1 MENRWKRTLYLVWFI
16 QILSLMS
23 FSFGLPFLPY
33 YIQDIGVTDPDKL
46 RLFTGILSSAPAIG
60 MGIMAPIWGMIAD
73 RYGKKPMLL
82 RAMLSASLILTG
94 LGLVNSVTGVLV
106 LRAMQGFLTGTI
118 TAAAALVAGETPKEK
133 MSYALGFMVSASF
146 IGRTVGPAVGG
157 ILAETLGYKP
167 SFYLGGVTM
176 LLCFFLVL
184 FFVKETKKPAVK
196 HELKGARNVLSI
208 LTLPVIVMLFTIFT
222 LRIGQSVAR
231 PYLPLYVQQIRGTIE
246 GSAMTTG
253 LISAGASVMAAIA
266 ALTLPK
272 LGDKYGRRKLSKIYL
287 IAAMAV
293 TIPLILSKGLVMF
306 GVFYAM
312 LFFVLTS
319 VEPMLMSDT
328 LDMVPDKKH
337 GLLFGIRAT
346 VGSMAWAISPMIG
359 SAVSIGFSLNAVFYL
374 IPIFLAL
381 TLGMIFLT
389 GHKKTGQQSLV

>member
-146 IGRTVGPAVGG
+146 IGRTVGPADGG

>member
-33 YIQDIGVTDPDKL
+33 YIQDMGVTDPDKL

-82 RAMLSASLILTG
+82 RAMLSASIILTG

-118 TAAAALVAGETPKEK
+118 TAAAALVAGETPKDK
-133 MSYALGFMVSASF
+133 MAFALGFMVSSSF

-167 SFYLGGVTM
+167 SFYLGGATM
-176 LLCFFLVL
+176 LICFFLVL
-184 FFVKETKKPAVK
+184 FFVKETKKPYVK
-196 HELKGARNVLSI
+196 HELKGMKNVLSV
-208 LTLPVIVMLFTIFT
+208 LTLPVILMLATIFT

-231 PYLPLYVQQIRGTIE
+231 PYLPLYIQQIRGTIE

-253 LISAGASVMAAIA
+253 LISAGASVMAALA

-272 LGDKYGRRKLSKIYL
+272 LGDRYGRKKLANLYL
-287 IAAMAV
+287 SAAIAIS
-293 TIPLILSKGLVMF
+293 IPLIISKGLIAF
-306 GVFYAM
+306 GVFYAL
-312 LFFVLTS
+312 LFFVLTA

-346 VGSMAWAISPMIG
+346 VGSIAWAISPMIG

-389 GHKKTGQQSLV
+389 GHKKTGQQSLG

>member
-33 YIQDIGVTDPDKL
+33 YIQDMGVTDPDKL

-176 LLCFFLVL
+176 LICFFLVL
-184 FFVKETKKPAVK
+184 FFVKETKRPAVK

-287 IAAMAV
+287 IAAIAV

-346 VGSMAWAISPMIG
+346 VGSIAWAISPMIG

-374 IPIFLAL
+374 IPIFMAL

-389 GHKKTGQQSLV
+389 GNKKMGQSSLG